1 MMAQLRIAIVGVG
14 AYESSRA
21 REYLATIQKLKD
33 LYSICA
39 ICDRN
44 QKSLEEAS
52 AQFQVACRYSN
63 FEKMLFIEKPDVVFV
78 LVPTDGQIVFALTAA
93 RHKCHLITEI
103 PYSLTL
109 DFGDAVAEACHQNG
123 VKWEIAENVWHWP
136 NEQLKQKIVRKGLL
150 GKITHARLWYK
161 SGSYHGFN
169 AIRMILNS
177 EPTQVLGFAKELDVQ
192 PYDSYGGQQESK
204 IWWENGVIEFENDV
218 TCLYESSSASGK
230 WGNHWEIE
238 GTEGYLSGNELV
250 LHSDRKTYPF
260 EETYDQIGG
269 ERVLAAIGIGH
280 STSSS
285 NFDPI
290 LWENPFKQYGISVAD
305 DVAKASI
312 LHSLHQAVTTGANL
326 EYGQR
331 HARRDMEL
339 WITLRKSAGLNNI
352 WIDIPLTKPTDLE
365 KRLRSKYI
373 KNYGGDPVIDT
384 TDLLQSP
391 FSRLSVMWSVAG
403 WL

>member
-1 MMAQLRIAIVGVG
+1 MAQLRIAIVGVG

-44 QKSLEEAS
+44 QKSLEEAGT
-52 AQFQVACRYSN
+52 QFQVACRYSN

-93 RHKCHLITEI
+93 RQKCHLITEI

-109 DFGDAVAEACHQNG
+109 DFGDAVAEACDQNG

-177 EPTQVLGFAKELDVQ
+177 EPTQVLGFAKELDMQ
-192 PYDSYGGQQESK
+192 SYDSYGGQQESK

-250 LHSDRKTYPF
+250 LHSDRTTYPF

-312 LHSLHQAVTTGANL
+312 LYSLHQAVTTGTNL

-365 KRLRSKYI
+365 KRLRSEYI
-373 KNYGGDPVIDT
+373 KNYGGDPVTDT
-384 TDLLQSP
+384 ADLLQSS
-391 FSRLSVMWSVAG
+391 FRRLSVMWSVAG

>member
-1 MMAQLRIAIVGVG
+1 MAQLRIAIVGVG

-44 QKSLEEAS
+44 QKSLEEAG

-93 RHKCHLITEI
+93 RQKCHLITEI

-109 DFGDAVAEACHQNG
+109 DFGDAVAEACDQNG

-177 EPTQVLGFAKELDVQ
+177 EPTQVLGFAKELDMQ
-192 PYDSYGGQQESK
+192 SYDSYGGQQESK

-250 LHSDRKTYPF
+250 LHSGRTTYSF

-269 ERVLAAIGIGH
+269 ERVLAAIGIGQ

-290 LWENPFKQYGISVAD
+290 LWENPFKQYGISAAD

-312 LHSLHQAVTTGANL
+312 LYSLHQAVTTGANL
-326 EYGQR
+326 EYGRR

-339 WITLRKSAGLNNI
+339 WITLRKSAGLNNV

-365 KRLRSKYI
+365 KRLRSEYI
-373 KNYGGDPVIDT
+373 KNYGGDPVTDT
-384 TDLLQSP
+384 TDLLQSS
-391 FSRLSVMWSVAG
+391 FRRLSVMWSVAG

>member
-1 MMAQLRIAIVGVG
+1 MAQLRIAIVGVG

-44 QKSLEEAS
+44 QKSLEEAG

-93 RHKCHLITEI
+93 RQKCHLITEI

-109 DFGDAVAEACHQNG
+109 DFGDAVAEACDQNG

-177 EPTQVLGFAKELDVQ
+177 EPTQVLGFAKELDMQ
-192 PYDSYGGQQESK
+192 SYDSYGGQQESK

-250 LHSDRKTYPF
+250 LHSGRTTYSF

-269 ERVLAAIGIGH
+269 ERVLAAIGIGQ

-290 LWENPFKQYGISVAD
+290 LWENPFKQYGISAAD

-312 LHSLHQAVTTGANL
+312 LYSLHQAVTTGANL
-326 EYGQR
+326 EYGRR

-365 KRLRSKYI
+365 KRLRSEYI
-373 KNYGGDPVIDT
+373 KNYGGDPVTDT
-384 TDLLQSP
+384 ADLLQSS
-391 FSRLSVMWSVAG
+391 FRRLSVMWSVAG

>member
-1 MMAQLRIAIVGVG
+1 MAQLRIAIVGVG

-44 QKSLEEAS
+44 QKSLEEAG

-93 RHKCHLITEI
+93 RQKCHLITEI

-109 DFGDAVAEACHQNG
+109 DFGDAVAEACDQNG

-177 EPTQVLGFAKELDVQ
+177 EPTQVLGFAKELDMQ
-192 PYDSYGGQQESK
+192 SYDSYGGQQESK

-250 LHSDRKTYPF
+250 LHSGRTTYSF

-290 LWENPFKQYGISVAD
+290 LWENPFKQYGISAAD

-312 LHSLHQAVTTGANL
+312 LYSLHQAVTTGANL
-326 EYGQR
+326 EYGRR

-365 KRLRSKYI
+365 KRLRSEYI
-373 KNYGGDPVIDT
+373 KNYGGDPVTDT
-384 TDLLQSP
+384 TDLLQSS
-391 FSRLSVMWSVAG
+391 FRRLSVMWSVAG

>member
-1 MMAQLRIAIVGVG
+1 MAQLRIAIVGVG

-44 QKSLEEAS
+44 QKSLEEAG

-93 RHKCHLITEI
+93 RQKCHLITEI

-109 DFGDAVAEACHQNG
+109 DFGDAVAEACDQNG

-177 EPTQVLGFAKELDVQ
+177 EPTQVLGFAKELDMQ
-192 PYDSYGGQQESK
+192 SYDSYGGQQESK

-250 LHSDRKTYPF
+250 LHSDRTTYPF

-269 ERVLAAIGIGH
+269 ERVLAAIGIGQ

-290 LWENPFKQYGISVAD
+290 LWENPFKQYGISAAD

-312 LHSLHQAVTTGANL
+312 LYSLHQAVTTGTNL

-365 KRLRSKYI
+365 KRLRSEYI
-373 KNYGGDPVIDT
+373 KNYGGDPVTDT
-384 TDLLQSP
+384 TDLLQSS
-391 FSRLSVMWSVAG
+391 FRRLSVMWSVAG

>member
-1 MMAQLRIAIVGVG
+1 MAQLRIAIVGVG

-44 QKSLEEAS
+44 QKSLEEAGT
-52 AQFQVACRYSN
+52 QFQVACRYSN

-93 RHKCHLITEI
+93 RQKCHLITEI

-109 DFGDAVAEACHQNG
+109 DFGDAVAEACDQNG

-177 EPTQVLGFAKELDVQ
+177 EPTQVLGFAKELDMQ
-192 PYDSYGGQQESK
+192 SYDSYGGQQESK

-250 LHSDRKTYPF
+250 LHSDRTTYPF

-269 ERVLAAIGIGH
+269 ERVLAAIGIGQ

-312 LHSLHQAVTTGANL
+312 LYSLHQAVTTGANL
-326 EYGQR
+326 EYGRR

-365 KRLRSKYI
+365 KRLRSEYI
-373 KNYGGDPVIDT
+373 KNYGGDPVTDT
-384 TDLLQSP
+384 ADLLQSS
-391 FSRLSVMWSVAG
+391 FRRLSVMWSVAG

>member
-1 MMAQLRIAIVGVG
+1 MAQLRIAIVGVG

-44 QKSLEEAS
+44 QKSLEEAG

-93 RHKCHLITEI
+93 RQKCHLITEI

-109 DFGDAVAEACHQNG
+109 DFGDAVAEACDQNG

-177 EPTQVLGFAKELDVQ
+177 EPTQVLGFAKELDMQ
-192 PYDSYGGQQESK
+192 SYDSYGGQQESK

-250 LHSDRKTYPF
+250 LHSGRTTYSF

-269 ERVLAAIGIGH
+269 ERVLAAIGIGQ

-290 LWENPFKQYGISVAD
+290 LWENPFKQYGISAAD

-312 LHSLHQAVTTGANL
+312 LYSLHQAVTTGTNL

-365 KRLRSKYI
+365 KRLRSEYI
-373 KNYGGDPVIDT
+373 KNYGGDPVTDT
-384 TDLLQSP
+384 TDLLQSS
-391 FSRLSVMWSVAG
+391 FRRLSVMWSVAG

>member
-1 MMAQLRIAIVGVG
+1 MAQLRIAIVGVG

-44 QKSLEEAS
+44 QKSLEEAG

-93 RHKCHLITEI
+93 RQKCHLITEI

-109 DFGDAVAEACHQNG
+109 DFGDAVAEACDQNG

-177 EPTQVLGFAKELDVQ
+177 EPTQVLGFAKELDMQ
-192 PYDSYGGQQESK
+192 SYDSYGGQQESK

-250 LHSDRKTYPF
+250 LHSGRTTYSF

-269 ERVLAAIGIGH
+269 ERVLAAIGIGQ

-290 LWENPFKQYGISVAD
+290 LWENPFKQYGISAAD

-312 LHSLHQAVTTGANL
+312 LYSLHQAVTTGANL
-326 EYGQR
+326 EYGRR

-365 KRLRSKYI
+365 KRLRSEYI
-373 KNYGGDPVIDT
+373 KNYGGDPVTDT
-384 TDLLQSP
+384 TDLLQSS
-391 FSRLSVMWSVAG
+391 FRRLSVMWSVAG

>member
-1 MMAQLRIAIVGVG
+1 MAQLRIAIVGVG

-44 QKSLEEAS
+44 QKLLEEAG

-93 RHKCHLITEI
+93 RQKCHLITEI

-109 DFGDAVAEACHQNG
+109 DFGDAVAEACDQNG

-177 EPTQVLGFAKELDVQ
+177 EPTQVLGFAKELDMQ
-192 PYDSYGGQQESK
+192 SYDSYGGQQESK

-250 LHSDRKTYPF
+250 LHSGRTTYSF

-269 ERVLAAIGIGH
+269 ERVLAAIGIGQ

-290 LWENPFKQYGISVAD
+290 LWENPFKQYGISAAD

-312 LHSLHQAVTTGANL
+312 LYSLHQAVTTGANL
-326 EYGQR
+326 EYGRR

-365 KRLRSKYI
+365 KRLRSEYI
-373 KNYGGDPVIDT
+373 KNYGGDPVTDT
-384 TDLLQSP
+384 ADLLQSS
-391 FSRLSVMWSVAG
+391 FRRLSVMWSVAG

>member
-1 MMAQLRIAIVGVG
+1 MAQLRIAIVGVG

-44 QKSLEEAS
+44 QKSLEEAG

-78 LVPTDGQIVFALTAA
+78 LVPTDGQIVFALTVA

-109 DFGDAVAEACHQNG
+109 DFGDAVAEACDQNG

-177 EPTQVLGFAKELDVQ
+177 EPTQVLGFAKELDMQ
-192 PYDSYGGQQESK
+192 SYDSYGGQQESK

-250 LHSDRKTYPF
+250 LHSGRTTYSF

-269 ERVLAAIGIGH
+269 ERVLAAIGIGQ

-290 LWENPFKQYGISVAD
+290 LWENPLKQYGISAAD

-312 LHSLHQAVTTGANL
+312 LYSLHQAVTTGTNL

-365 KRLRSKYI
+365 KRLRSEYI
-373 KNYGGDPVIDT
+373 KNYGGDPVTDT
-384 TDLLQSP
+384 TDLLQSS
-391 FSRLSVMWSVAG
+391 FRRLSVMWSVAG

>member
-1 MMAQLRIAIVGVG
+1 MAQLRIAIVGVG

-44 QKSLEEAS
+44 QKSLEEAG

-93 RHKCHLITEI
+93 RQKCHLITEI

-109 DFGDAVAEACHQNG
+109 DFGDAVAEACDQNG

-177 EPTQVLGFAKELDVQ
+177 EPTQVLGFAKELDMQ
-192 PYDSYGGQQESK
+192 SYDSYGGQQESK

-250 LHSDRKTYPF
+250 LHSGRTTYSF

-269 ERVLAAIGIGH
+269 ERVLAAIGIGQ

-290 LWENPFKQYGISVAD
+290 LWENPFKQYGISAAD

-312 LHSLHQAVTTGANL
+312 LYSLHQAVTTGANL
-326 EYGQR
+326 EYGRR

-365 KRLRSKYI
+365 KRLRSEYI
-373 KNYGGDPVIDT
+373 KNYGGDPVTDT
-384 TDLLQSP
+384 TYLLQSS
-391 FSRLSVMWSVAG
+391 FRRLSVMWSVAG

>member
-1 MMAQLRIAIVGVG
+1 MAQLRIAIVGVG

-44 QKSLEEAS
+44 QKSLEEAG

-177 EPTQVLGFAKELDVQ
+177 EPTQVLGFAKELDMQ
-192 PYDSYGGQQESK
+192 SYDSYGGQQESK

-250 LHSDRKTYPF
+250 LHSDRTTYSF
-260 EETYDQIGG
+260 
-269 ERVLAAIGIGH
+269 
-280 STSSS
+280 
-285 NFDPI
+285 
-290 LWENPFKQYGISVAD
+290 
-305 DVAKASI
+305 
-312 LHSLHQAVTTGANL
+312 
-326 EYGQR
+326 
-331 HARRDMEL
+331 
-339 WITLRKSAGLNNI
+339 
-352 WIDIPLTKPTDLE
+352 
-365 KRLRSKYI
+365 
-373 KNYGGDPVIDT
+373 
-384 TDLLQSP
+384 
-391 FSRLSVMWSVAG
+391 
-403 WL
+403 

>member
-1 MMAQLRIAIVGVG
+1 MAQLRIAIVGVG

-44 QKSLEEAS
+44 QKSLEEAG
-52 AQFQVACRYSN
+52 AQFQVACRYSK

-93 RHKCHLITEI
+93 RQKCHLITEI

-109 DFGDAVAEACHQNG
+109 DFGDAVAEACDQNG

-177 EPTQVLGFAKELDVQ
+177 EPTQVLGFAKELDMQ
-192 PYDSYGGQQESK
+192 SYDSYGGQQESK

-250 LHSDRKTYPF
+250 LHSGRTTYSF

-269 ERVLAAIGIGH
+269 ERVLAAIGIGQ

-290 LWENPFKQYGISVAD
+290 LWENPFKQYGISAAD

-312 LHSLHQAVTTGANL
+312 LYSLHQAVTTGANL
-326 EYGQR
+326 EYGRR

-365 KRLRSKYI
+365 KRLRSEYI
-373 KNYGGDPVIDT
+373 KNYGGDPVTDT
-384 TDLLQSP
+384 TDLLQSS
-391 FSRLSVMWSVAG
+391 FRRLSVMWSVAG

>member
-1 MMAQLRIAIVGVG
+1 MAQLRIAIVGVG

-44 QKSLEEAS
+44 QKSLEEAG

-93 RHKCHLITEI
+93 RQKCHLITEI

-109 DFGDAVAEACHQNG
+109 DFGDAVAEACDQNG

-177 EPTQVLGFAKELDVQ
+177 EPTQVLGFAKELDMQ
-192 PYDSYGGQQESK
+192 SYDSYGGQQESK

-250 LHSDRKTYPF
+250 LHSGRTTYSF

-269 ERVLAAIGIGH
+269 ERVLAAIGIGQ

-312 LHSLHQAVTTGANL
+312 LYSLHQAVTTGANL
-326 EYGQR
+326 EYGRR

-365 KRLRSKYI
+365 KRLRSEYI
-373 KNYGGDPVIDT
+373 KNYGGDPVTDT
-384 TDLLQSP
+384 ADLLQSS
-391 FSRLSVMWSVAG
+391 FRRLSVMWSVAG

>member
-1 MMAQLRIAIVGVG
+1 MAQLRIAIVGVG

-44 QKSLEEAS
+44 QKSLEEAG

-93 RHKCHLITEI
+93 RQKCHLITEI

-109 DFGDAVAEACHQNG
+109 DFGDAVAEACDQNG

-177 EPTQVLGFAKELDVQ
+177 EPTQVLGFAKELDMQ
-192 PYDSYGGQQESK
+192 SYDSYGGQQESK

-250 LHSDRKTYPF
+250 LHSGRTTYSF

-269 ERVLAAIGIGH
+269 ERVLAAIGIGQ

-290 LWENPFKQYGISVAD
+290 LWENPFKQYGISAAD

-312 LHSLHQAVTTGANL
+312 LYSLHQAVTTGANL

-365 KRLRSKYI
+365 KRLRSEYI
-373 KNYGGDPVIDT
+373 KNYGGDPVTDT
-384 TDLLQSP
+384 TDLLQSS
-391 FSRLSVMWSVAG
+391 FRRLSVMWSVAG

>member
-1 MMAQLRIAIVGVG
+1 MAQLRIAIVGVG

-44 QKSLEEAS
+44 QKSLEEAG

-93 RHKCHLITEI
+93 RQKCHLITEI

-109 DFGDAVAEACHQNG
+109 DFGDAVAEACDQNG

-177 EPTQVLGFAKELDVQ
+177 EPTQVLGFAKELDMQ
-192 PYDSYGGQQESK
+192 SYDSYGGQQESK

-250 LHSDRKTYPF
+250 LHSDRTTYPF

-312 LHSLHQAVTTGANL
+312 LYSLHQAVTTGANL
-326 EYGQR
+326 EYGRR

-365 KRLRSKYI
+365 KRLRSEYI
-373 KNYGGDPVIDT
+373 KNYGGDPVTDT
-384 TDLLQSP
+384 ADLLQSS
-391 FSRLSVMWSVAG
+391 FRRLSVMWSVAG